1 MTQLFD
7 RFTIRGRVLIVVVGI
22 LAVMF
27 IVGAMG
33 ILRLQA
39 LGADIDTLA
48 EDTTPSV
55 MLLLNI
61 DRDAYQAQLA
71 AERATD
77 SLATP
82 EAVEDALAAFDE
94 NSGQVADRWSQFAE
108 TTPEPGEAELREQ
121 FEPAYDAWMAANQ
134 ALLGSEQVDVAAAA
148 IASNDSFAAMR
159 DVIDQISS
167 NIREPLVETESLQ
180 IADDVDSLATT
191 NLVSLVIGAILAAI
205 LAFVAI
211 RSILSS
217 IRSAVDAIDRSS
229 LDLDK
234 VSNQVGASAEDTAA
248 RSGTVSC
255 AAEQVSVNVST
266 VATAIEE
273 MTASIGEIALHAT
286 EATTVSRDAVD
297 VASATNATVADLG
310 TSSAQISQVIEVI
323 TGIAE
328 QTNLLALNATI
339 EAARAGEAGKG
350 FAVVANEVK
359 ELAKQTATATEEIGA
374 TIAAI
379 QRDSSEAVDA
389 IGRIRDVIDRVADLQ
404 TTIASAVEEQTATT
418 NEISRNVTEAARGA
432 GEIAEN
438 ISGVADGARSTS
450 DGAVATRAASDQLQA
465 VARDL
470 RRLVRGEHSQNS
482 QERGTGG
489 PRGVDPTSTHGDLAT
504 V

>member
-7 RFTIRGRVLIVVVGI
+7 RFTIRGRVLTVVVGI

-27 IVGAMG
+27 LVGAMG
-33 ILRLQA
+33 IVRLQA

-61 DRDAYQAQLA
+61 DRDAYQTQLA

-82 EAVEDALAAFDE
+82 EAVDEALAAFDE
-94 NSGQVADRWSQFAE
+94 NSAQVAERWGEFAD

-121 FEPAYDAWMAANQ
+121 FEPAYAAWMAANE
-134 ALLGSEQVDVAAAA
+134 ALLDPEQSDVAAAA

-180 IADDVDSLATT
+180 IADDVDSLVTT
-191 NLVSLVIGAILAAI
+191 NFVLLVVGAIFGGV
-205 LAFVAI
+205 LAFVVI

-229 LDLDK
+229 QDLDT
-234 VSNQVGASAEDTAA
+234 VSNQVGASAENTAA
-248 RSGTVSC
+248 RSGAVSS

-266 VATAIEE
+266 VATAVEE
-273 MTASIGEIALHAT
+273 MTASIGEIAHNAT
-286 EATTVSRDAVD
+286 EATSVSRDAVD

-310 TSSAQISQVIEVI
+310 TSSAQISQVLEVI
-323 TGIAE
+323 SSIAE

-359 ELAKQTATATEEIGA
+359 ELAKQTATATEEIGG

-379 QRDSSEAVDA
+379 QRDSTEAVDA
-389 IGRIRDVIDRVADLQ
+389 IGRIREVIDRVADLQ

-438 ISGVADGARSTS
+438 ISGVADTARSTS

-470 RRLVRGEHSQNS
+470 RRLVRGQSAVDV
-482 QERGTGG
+482 QERGTGRTLEVATRATSG
-489 PRGVDPTSTHGDLAT
+489 QSVGV
-504 V
+504 

>member
-7 RFTIRGRVLIVVVGI
+7 RFTIRGRVLTVVVGI

-27 IVGAMG
+27 LVGALG
-33 ILRLQA
+33 IVRLQT
-39 LGADIDTLA
+39 LGTDIDTLA

-61 DRDAYQAQLA
+61 DRDAYQTQLA

-82 EAVEDALAAFDE
+82 EAVDEALAAFDE
-94 NSGQVADRWSQFAE
+94 NSAQVAERWGQFAD

-121 FEPAYDAWMAANQ
+121 FEPAYAAWMTANQ
-134 ALLGSEQVDVAAAA
+134 ALLDPEQADVAGAA
-148 IASNDSFAAMR
+148 IASNESFAAMR

-167 NIREPLVETESLQ
+167 NIREPLVASESLQ
-180 IADDVDSLATT
+180 IADDVDSLVTT
-191 NLVSLVIGAILAAI
+191 NFISLVIGAIFGGI
-205 LAFVAI
+205 LAFVVI

-229 LDLDK
+229 HDLDK
-234 VSNQVGASAEDTAA
+234 VSSQVGASAENTAA
-248 RSGTVSC
+248 RSGTVSS

-266 VATAIEE
+266 VATAVEE
-273 MTASIGEIALHAT
+273 MTASIGEIAHNAT
-286 EATTVSRDAVD
+286 EATSVSRDAVE
-297 VASATNATVADLG
+297 VASSTNATVADLG
-310 TSSAQISQVIEVI
+310 TSSAQISQVLEVI
-323 TGIAE
+323 SSIAE

-359 ELAKQTATATEEIGA
+359 ELAKQTATATEEIGG

-379 QRDSSEAVDA
+379 QRDSTEAVDA
-389 IGRIRDVIDRVADLQ
+389 IGRIREVIDRVADLQ

-432 GEIAEN
+432 GEIAQH

-450 DGAVATRAASDQLQA
+450 DGAIATQAASDQLQA

-470 RRLVRGEHSQNS
+470 RRLVQRDRSDDA

-489 PRGVDPTSTHGDLAT
+489 PRGVDPTSTHGDLAKI
-504 V
+504 